1 VNLAEDLITGAVED
15 AGALIKT
22 SPEYILII

>member
-1 VNLAEDLITGAVED
+1 VDFTEDLITGAVDD

-22 SPEYILII
+22 SSEYILII